1 MGNRALFLD
10 RDGVI
15 NIDHG
20 YVFTIEKFEFVDGIF
35 DLVKYAHDEGY
46 LIIIITNQAGI
57 GRGYYC
63 ENEFTELTRWMC
75 EIFKNKESPITEV
88 YFCPSHPDHGLGKY
102 KVNDFRRKPHP
113 GMIIEAARDYNIDLS
128 SSVLIGDKSTDIEAG
143 KSANVGCNIL
153 FQKNLGKTSNEGQT
167 HVEIS
172 SLNLA
177 KQFLKKVKR

>member
-35 DLVKYAHDEGY
+35 DLVKCAHDKGY
-46 LIIIITNQAGI
+46 LVIVITNQAGI

-63 ENEFTELTRWMC
+63 ENEFKELTRWMC
-75 EIFKNKESPITEV
+75 EIFKNKASPITEV

-102 KVNDFRRKPHP
+102 KVNDYRRKPRP
-113 GMIIEAARDYNIDLS
+113 GMIMEAARDYNLDLS
-128 SSVLIGDKSTDIEAG
+128 GSVLIGDKSSDIEAG
-143 KSANVGCNIL
+143 RSANVGCNIL
-153 FQKNLGKTSNEGQT
+153 FQKILGEASHEGQT
-167 HVEIS
+167 HIEIS

-177 KQFLKKVKR
+177 KQFLKVKG